1 MVIEVVYENARV
13 SVELPEGISLTDAT
27 LDPADLEDKTEIEL
41 LVTVPEHKELASLLI
56 NSKERLL

>member
-41 LVTVPEHKELASLLI
+41 LVTVPEHKECLFI
-56 NSKERLL
+56 N